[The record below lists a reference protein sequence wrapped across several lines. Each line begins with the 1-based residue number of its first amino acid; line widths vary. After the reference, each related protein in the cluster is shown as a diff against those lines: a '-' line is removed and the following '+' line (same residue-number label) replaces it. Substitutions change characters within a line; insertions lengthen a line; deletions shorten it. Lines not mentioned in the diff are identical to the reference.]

1 MKTLPL
7 ALLFAV
13 VACNPPAQNAQGPQY
28 PQNGPYPY
36 PPGYPGYA
44 PPPNPTTGGPT
55 TAPTTVPV
63 AARPLLAPLVGSA
76 AWQAE
81 VGAVLTELQASLSA
95 ANQAKVRGIPFV
107 LDPNPNVVN
116 AFAGCD
122 DSGAPF
128 IAGTE
133 GLLEAVDA
141 MSQTK
146 ATDEL
151 FGTSTFQSYMQWA
164 APRMVQQTPVSVALP
179 QGMIPTQYGAD
190 ARRWSRAHEIFDET
204 VAFTFGHEMGHHYLG
219 HTGCANG
226 QAQSG
231 GPNPAALAHFAT
243 ALIPGL
249 NQPNEAA
256 ADTAGCINTLDAGRA
271 RRATAYAWTEN
282 GGLMLLSFFSQ
293 MEVAAGIS
301 VLNPIG
307 FLQTHPHPEL
317 RIPLVQTVAAAWR
330 LQHPG

>member
-1 MKTLPL
+1 MTRTLPL
-7 ALLFAV
+7 ALFLV
-13 VACNPPAQNAQGPQY
+13 VACARPAAQGPQV
-28 PQNGPYPY
+28 PQQGAYPY

-44 PPPNPTTGGPT
+44 PPPNPQPTASTATTLAIA
-55 TAPTTVPV
+55 AP
-63 AARPLLAPLVGSA
+63 AARPLLLPLVGSA

-81 VGAVLTELQASLSA
+81 VGSVLTELQASLSPE
-95 ANQAKVRGIPFV
+95 NQAKVRGIPFV
-107 LDPNPNVVN
+107 LDPNAASVN

-151 FGTSTFQSYMQWA
+151 FGTSTFQAYMQWA

-179 QGMIPTQYGAD
+179 PGMIPTQYGAD
-190 ARRWSRAHEIFDET
+190 PRRWSRAHEIFDET
-204 VAFTFGHEMGHHYLG
+204 VAFTFGHEMAHHYLG

-226 QAQSG
+226 QAQTG
-231 GPNPAALAHFAT
+231 GPNPATLAHIVT
-243 ALIPGL
+243 TLIPGL

-282 GGLMLLSFFSQ
+282 GGLMLLSFFAQ

-317 RIPLVQTVAAAWR
+317 RIPLVQAVAAAWR

>member
-1 MKTLPL
+1 M
-7 ALLFAV
+7 
-13 VACNPPAQNAQGPQY
+13 
-28 PQNGPYPY
+28 
-36 PPGYPGYA
+36 
-44 PPPNPTTGGPT
+44 
-55 TAPTTVPV
+55 
-63 AARPLLAPLVGSA
+63 
-76 AWQAE
+76 
-81 VGAVLTELQASLSA
+81 
-95 ANQAKVRGIPFV
+95 
-107 LDPNPNVVN
+107 N

-128 IAGTE
+128 IAGTG

-141 MSQTK
+141 MAQTK
-146 ATDEL
+146 ATDDL
-151 FGTSTFQSYMQWA
+151 FGTATFQAYMQWA

-179 QGMIPTQYGAD
+179 PGMGAPQYGGD
-190 ARRWSRAHEIFDET
+190 GRRGSGAPEIFDEIL
-204 VAFTFGHEMGHHYLG
+204 AFTFGHELAHHYLG

-243 ALIPGL
+243 SIIPGL

-256 ADTAGCINTLDAGRA
+256 ADTAGCINTLDTGRA